1 MKNKDTNY
9 LSIWVKRFL
18 SEYLISTRNLS
29 RNTQQSYRDTF
40 KLLLPYVAGKS
51 KKTIDKLL
59 IDDISPNH
67 IKAFLL
73 SLENDRHCSLSTRN
87 QRLAALHAFAKFV
100 GLNSPEHV
108 EWCRQVHIIPLK
120 KTEYRL
126 ITYLDKSEMDALLNV
141 PDRTTDQGI
150 RDHTLLLF
158 LYNTGARA
166 DEAAQVTIADLNI
179 AHAQKRDLST
189 VVIRGKGNK
198 LRRCPLWQKTVTELQ
213 DLIANRGKH
222 EHVFLNR
229 CKQPL
234 TRFGIH
240 NMVKRYAKE
249 IVKTIPS
256 ISQKKV
262 SPHTIRHTTA
272 THLLQSGVDINTI
285 RAWLGHVS
293 INTTNIYAEVDL
305 EMKAKALACCDI
317 TDDKQPT
324 HFRDNKDLM
333 SFLT

>member
-120 KTEYRL
+120 KT
-126 ITYLDKSEMDALLNV
+126 S
-141 PDRTTDQGI
+141 TD
-150 RDHTLLLF
+150 
-158 LYNTGARA
+158 
-166 DEAAQVTIADLNI
+166 
-179 AHAQKRDLST
+179 
-189 VVIRGKGNK
+189 
-198 LRRCPLWQKTVTELQ
+198 
-213 DLIANRGKH
+213 
-222 EHVFLNR
+222 
-229 CKQPL
+229 
-234 TRFGIH
+234 
-240 NMVKRYAKE
+240 
-249 IVKTIPS
+249 
-256 ISQKKV
+256 
-262 SPHTIRHTTA
+262 
-272 THLLQSGVDINTI
+272 
-285 RAWLGHVS
+285 
-293 INTTNIYAEVDL
+293 
-305 EMKAKALACCDI
+305 
-317 TDDKQPT
+317 
-324 HFRDNKDLM
+324 
-333 SFLT
+333 